1 MTNRKKISLS
11 RSQDIPFDK
20 LVMSER
26 NVRHV
31 RAGISIEEL
40 AEDIARRTLLQS
52 LSVRPV
58 TDDDDQETGRYEVQA
73 GGRRYRALEYLVK
86 QKRLAKNAAIPCVI
100 REDGLLE
107 EDSLAE
113 NVQRINLHPLDQFRA
128 FQTLSEK
135 GLSAEDIAARF
146 FVTAKIV
153 RQRLKLAS
161 VTPKLLDLYA
171 EEELTLEQLMAFSVT
186 DDQARQEQVWDIVRQ
201 AYNQEPYYI
210 RRLLTEDTVRV
221 TDKRVRF
228 VGLEAYEDA
237 GGVVMRDLFSQV
249 DEGWLQDVALL
260 EKLVAT
266 GLDAERDA
274 IADEGW
280 KWIEVAVDF
289 PYGHTIGLERIT
301 GEVEPLSEDETAQ
314 QDALRNE
321 LAGIEERYS
330 VDQDEDLPENVD
342 KCLGEIEAELE
353 AFDTRAVLY
362 APDDIAKAGVFIS
375 LESDGSVR
383 IERGFVKPED
393 QEQDDDTVDPDQ
405 SGDPQ
410 TGDED
415 NDAGNAPDTDIDGAD
430 EPDEPRAK
438 PLSDRLV
445 LELTAYRT
453 LALRNALAGDPDVAF
468 LAALHVLVLQSFY
481 HFGSGS
487 CLQITLKSSG
497 FSVQPPDLNDSP
509 AASDIAAR
517 HENWE
522 RQMPGDPDDL
532 WAALC
537 DMDTDS
543 RMALFAHCVS
553 LTLYAVSEPWN
564 RHSDAVRHADILAD
578 VLKLDMAASGW
589 KPSADNYLS
598 RVPKNRILEAV
609 TEAQG
614 ADAAQRIDHLKKGDM
629 VREAEQLL
637 IDTGWVPEPLR
648 TPELE
653 PQTQTASEHEQDD
666 ASSEPA
672 ATAAE

>member
-58 TDDDDQETGRYEVQA
+58 TDDNGKETGQYEIQA

-128 FQTLSEK
+128 FQTLSDK
-135 GLSAEDIAARF
+135 GLSVEDIAARF

-161 VTPKLLDLYA
+161 VSPKLLDLYA

-210 RRLLTEDTVRV
+210 RRLLTDDTVRV

-228 VGLEAYEDA
+228 VGIETYEAA

-260 EKLVAT
+260 ENLVAT

-274 IADEGW
+274 IAEEGW

-289 PYGHTIGLERIT
+289 PYGHTIGLERIS
-301 GEVEPLSEDETAQ
+301 GEVEPLLEDETAR

-321 LAGIEERYS
+321 LAGIEERYF
-330 VDQDEDLPENVD
+330 VDQDEDLPEEVD
-342 KCLGEIEAELE
+342 KRLGEIEAELE
-353 AFDTRAVLY
+353 TFDNRPVLY
-362 APDDIAKAGVFIS
+362 ALDDIAKAGVFIS

-393 QEQDDDTVDPDQ
+393 QEQDDGISDPDQ
-405 SGDPQ
+405 ADDTR
-410 TGDED
+410 TGDEGED
-415 NDAGNAPDTDIDGAD
+415 VGNAPYTATDGAD
-430 EPDEPRAK
+430 EPDEPRIK

-453 LALRNALAGDPDVAF
+453 LALRNALAGEPDTAF

-522 RQMPGDPDDL
+522 RQMPGDLDDL

-589 KPSADNYLS
+589 KPTADNYLS
-598 RVPKNRILEAV
+598 RVPKSRILEAI
-609 TEAQG
+609 TEALG

-629 VREAEQLL
+629 VREAEKLL
-637 IDTGWVPEPLR
+637 NDTGWVPEPLR
-648 TPELE
+648 TPELQSVAEYE
-653 PQTQTASEHEQDD
+653 PDD
-666 ASSEPA
+666 GPSEPV

>member
-1 MTNRKKISLS
+1 
-11 RSQDIPFDK
+11 
-20 LVMSER
+20 
-26 NVRHV
+26 
-31 RAGISIEEL
+31 
-40 AEDIARRTLLQS
+40 
-52 LSVRPV
+52 
-58 TDDDDQETGRYEVQA
+58 
-73 GGRRYRALEYLVK
+73 
-86 QKRLAKNAAIPCVI
+86 
-100 REDGLLE
+100 
-107 EDSLAE
+107 
-113 NVQRINLHPLDQFRA
+113 
-128 FQTLSEK
+128 
-135 GLSAEDIAARF
+135 
-146 FVTAKIV
+146 
-153 RQRLKLAS
+153 
-161 VTPKLLDLYA
+161 
-171 EEELTLEQLMAFSVT
+171 
-186 DDQARQEQVWDIVRQ
+186 
-201 AYNQEPYYI
+201 
-210 RRLLTEDTVRV
+210 
-221 TDKRVRF
+221 VRF
-228 VGLEAYEDA
+228 VGIEAYEAA

-249 DEGWLQDVALL
+249 DEGWLQDMALL

-266 GLDAERDA
+266 GLEAERDT
-274 IADEGW
+274 IAEEGW

-289 PYGHTIGLERIT
+289 PYGHTIDLERIS
-301 GEVEPLSEDETAQ
+301 GEVEPLSDEETAQ

-321 LAGIEERYS
+321 LAGIEERYF
-330 VDQDEDLPENVD
+330 VDQDEDLPEEVD
-342 KCLGEIEAELE
+342 KRLGEIEAELE
-353 AFDTRAVLY
+353 AFDNRAVLY

-405 SGDPQ
+405 SDDPQ
-410 TGDED
+410 AGDED

-430 EPDEPRAK
+430 EPNERRVK

-453 LALRNALAGDPDVAF
+453 LALRNALAGDPDTAF

-522 RQMPGDPDDL
+522 RQMPDDPDHL

-537 DMDTDS
+537 EMDMDS

-589 KPSADNYLS
+589 KPTADNYLS

-609 TEAQG
+609 VEALG

-648 TPELE
+648 TPELQSVIE
-653 PQTQTASEHEQDD
+653 GELAEV
-666 ASSEPA
+666 SSELA
-672 ATAAE
+672 AKAAE

>member
-58 TDDDDQETGRYEVQA
+58 TDDDGKETGRHEIQA

-135 GLSAEDIAARF
+135 GLSVEDIAARF

-161 VTPKLLDLYA
+161 VSPKLLDLYA

-186 DDQARQEQVWDIVRQ
+186 DDQARQEQVWDSVRQ

-228 VGLEAYEDA
+228 VGLEAYEEA

-266 GLDAERDA
+266 GLEAERDA
-274 IADEGW
+274 IVDEGW

-289 PYGHTIGLERIT
+289 PYGHTIGLERIS
-301 GEVEPLSEDETAQ
+301 GEVEPLSDEETAW

-321 LAGIEERYS
+321 LAGIEEHYF
-330 VDQDEDLPENVD
+330 VDQDEDLPEEVD
-342 KCLGEIEAELE
+342 KRLGEIEAELE
-353 AFDTRAVLY
+353 AFDNRPVLY

-410 TGDED
+410 TGDEAD
-415 NDAGNAPDTDIDGAD
+415 DDENAPNTAIDGLD
-430 EPDEPRAK
+430 EPDDIRVK
-438 PLSDRLV
+438 PLSDRLI

-453 LALRNALAGDPDVAF
+453 LALRNALAGDPDIAF

-487 CLQITLKSSG
+487 CLQITFKSSG

-522 RQMPGDPDDL
+522 RQMPGDPDHL

-537 DMDTDS
+537 EMDTDS

-578 VLKLDMAASGW
+578 VLKLDMATSGW
-589 KPSADNYLS
+589 KPTADNYLS

-609 TEAQG
+609 TEALG
-614 ADAAQRIDHLKKGDM
+614 TETAQRIDHLKKGGM

-637 IDTGWVPEPLR
+637 NDTGWVPEPLR
-648 TPELE
+648 TPELQSVAEDE
-653 PQTQTASEHEQDD
+653 PDD
-666 ASSEPA
+666 GPSEPV

>member
-20 LVMSER
+20 LMMSER

-58 TDDDDQETGRYEVQA
+58 TDDDDQETDRYEVQA

-135 GLSAEDIAARF
+135 GLSVEDIAARF

-161 VTPKLLDLYA
+161 ISPKLHDLYA

-228 VGLEAYEDA
+228 VGLEAYEEA

-266 GLDAERDA
+266 GLEAERDS

-289 PYGHTIGLERIT
+289 PYGHTIGLERIS
-301 GEVEPLSEDETAQ
+301 GEIEPLSDDETAR

-321 LAGIEERYS
+321 LAGIEERYF
-330 VDQDEDLPENVD
+330 VDQDEDLPEEVD
-342 KCLGEIEAELE
+342 KRLGEIEAELE
-353 AFDTRAVLY
+353 AFDNRPVLY
-362 APDDIAKAGVFIS
+362 ALDDIAKAGVFIS

-393 QEQDDDTVDPDQ
+393 QEQDDDIFDPDQ
-405 SGDPQ
+405 SDDPQ

-430 EPDEPRAK
+430 EPDEPRVK

-453 LALRNALAGDPDVAF
+453 LALRNALAGDPDIAF
-468 LAALHVLVLQSFY
+468 VAALHVLVLQSFY

-497 FSVQPPDLNDSP
+497 FSVQPPDLNDSI

-522 RQMPGDPDDL
+522 RQMPEDLDHL

-537 DMDTDS
+537 DMDMDS

-589 KPSADNYLS
+589 KPTADNYLS

-609 TEAQG
+609 IEALG

-637 IDTGWVPEPLR
+637 IDTCWVPEPLR
-648 TPELE
+648 TPELQSVAEYE
-653 PQTQTASEHEQDD
+653 PDD
-666 ASSEPA
+666 GPSEPV

>member
-1 MTNRKKISLS
+1 MTNSKKISLS

-52 LSVRPV
+52 LSVRPI
-58 TDDDDQETGRYEVQA
+58 TDDNDQETGRYEIQA

-86 QKRLAKNAAIPCVI
+86 QKRLAKNAVIPCVI

-128 FQTLSEK
+128 FQTLRDK
-135 GLSAEDIAARF
+135 GLSVEDIAARF

-161 VTPKLLDLYA
+161 VSPKLLDLYA

-186 DDQARQEQVWDIVRQ
+186 DDQARQEQVWDSVRQ
-201 AYNQEPYYI
+201 AYNHEPYYI

-228 VGLEAYEDA
+228 VGLEAYEEA

-266 GLDAERDA
+266 GLEAERYT

-289 PYGHTIGLERIT
+289 PYGHTIGLERIS
-301 GEVEPLSEDETAQ
+301 GETEPLSDDETAQ
-314 QDALRNE
+314 QDVLRNE
-321 LAGIEERYS
+321 LAGIEERYF
-330 VDQDEDLPENVD
+330 VDQDEDLPEEVD
-342 KCLGEIEAELE
+342 KRLGEIEAELE
-353 AFDTRAVLY
+353 AFDTRPVLY

-393 QEQDDDTVDPDQ
+393 QEQDDDTSDPDR
-405 SGDPQ
+405 SDDPQ

-415 NDAGNAPDTDIDGAD
+415 NDAGNAPDTDTD
-430 EPDEPRAK
+430 EPDEPRVK

-453 LALRNALAGDPDVAF
+453 LALRNALAGDPDIAF
-468 LAALHVLVLQSFY
+468 LAVLHVLVLQSFY

-487 CLQITLKSSG
+487 CLQITLKSCG

-522 RQMPGDPDDL
+522 RQMPDDPDHL

-537 DMDTDS
+537 EMDMDS
-543 RMALFAHCVS
+543 RMAVFAHCVS

-589 KPSADNYLS
+589 KPTADNYLS

-609 TEAQG
+609 IEALG
-614 ADAAQRIDHLKKGDM
+614 ADAAQRINHLKKGDM
-629 VREAEQLL
+629 VSEAEQLL

-648 TPELE
+648 TAELE

-666 ASSEPA
+666 VPSEPA